1 MPYWLEAKNNLVEVV
16 VEVVLPIVGVDRC
29 SCWRLGCNT
38 FMCLFAHL
46 RGSSTG
52 R

>member
-1 MPYWLEAKNNLVEVV
+1 VPYWLEVKDNLVG
-16 VEVVLPIVGVDRC
+16 VVLPIVGVDRC
-29 SCWRLGCNT
+29 SCWCLGCNT
-38 FMCLFAHL
+38 FMHLFAHL